1 MGLKI
6 DRRAQK
12 IFRAVGLII
21 LAAIIFCLLKILIW
35 EHSYYSNKSAE
46 TRSPEQSVITDLADA
61 LSPSEE
67 KPSDENIKA
76 HQTSLT
82 EPKLL
87 TIPRLE
93 LTSRVQITAVNE
105 HILPVPDNIY
115 DVCWYSGSS
124 RPGQGG
130 NILMSGISQGE
141 TKTGAFGNLDSLE
154 KGDEIKIEIGKE
166 DIFTYEVREII
177 IIDRND
183 AKNQLPIAQERID
196 DKETL
201 ALVATRR
208 AGEDK
213 DVFNSII
220 IVRAT
225 IK

>member
-1 MGLKI
+1 
-6 DRRAQK
+6 
-12 IFRAVGLII
+12 
-21 LAAIIFCLLKILIW
+21 
-35 EHSYYSNKSAE
+35 
-46 TRSPEQSVITDLADA
+46 
-61 LSPSEE
+61 
-67 KPSDENIKA
+67 
-76 HQTSLT
+76 
-82 EPKLL
+82 
-87 TIPRLE
+87 
-93 LTSRVQITAVNE
+93 
-105 HILPVPDNIY
+105 
-115 DVCWYSGSS
+115 
-124 RPGQGG
+124 
-130 NILMSGISQGE
+130 MSGISQGE

-213 DVFNSII
+213 DAFNSII

>member
-12 IFRAVGLII
+12 IFRIIGLII
-21 LAAIIFCLLKILIW
+21 LAAIIFCLIKIILW
-35 EHSYYSNKSAE
+35 EHSYYKNKSAE

-61 LSPSEE
+61 NSPSEE
-67 KPSDENIKA
+67 KPTENDIKT
-76 HQTSLT
+76 HQNSLT

-87 TIPRLE
+87 KIPRLD
-93 LTSRVQITAVNE
+93 LVARVNITSVNE
-105 HILPVPDNIY
+105 HVLPVPDNIY

-130 NILMSGISQGE
+130 NILISGISQGE
-141 TKTGAFGNLDSLE
+141 TKAGAFGNLDSLE
-154 KGDEIKIEIGKE
+154 KGNILQIETGKE
-166 DIFTYEVREII
+166 DLYEYEVREII
-177 IIDRND
+177 IIDRED
-183 AKNQLPIAQERID
+183 AANKLPIAQERID

-201 ALVATRR
+201 ALVAARR
-208 AGEDK
+208 QGEAK
-213 DVFNSII
+213 DTFNSII